1 MDTTVKAAFIP
12 SLGMAWR
19 GMWSLA
25 YVPALVEDIDE
36 DTADAA

>member
-1 MDTTVKAAFIP
+1 MDTTVKALFIP

-25 YVPALVEDIDE
+25 YVPALVDETDE
-36 DTADAA
+36 DTASAA

>member
-1 MDTTVKAAFIP
+1 MDTTVKAIFLP

-25 YVPALVEDIDE
+25 YVPVLSDE
-36 DTADAA
+36 TDEETASAA